1 MKVIKTTYQSSSSK
15 NNEIIKLTN
24 EIKNAFQK
32 IEEKKNKTVNQ
43 YLSSIQSIKKEYQRD
58 VNENNHWKKRN
69 EQLEHIIKE
78 ERKKQNKSLKVKH
91 TESSGSEDGYNY
103 YRKKPSKQRKNKQ
116 KYYDYEYCN
125 DEDYSNGPR
134 VTQNKRKNN
143 YYEEED
149 DGNSQ
154 NKKDTKKRR
163 SQQEEHE
170 DYSDGNNEETSD
182 NDIDKTNK
190 KNTI

>member
-1 MKVIKTTYQSSSSK
+1 MMKVIKRTYQFSSSK

-78 ERKKQNKSLKVKH
+78 ERKKQNKSLKIKH

-116 KYYDYEYCN
+116 KYYDYEYYH
-125 DEDYSNGPR
+125 DEDYCHGPR
-134 VTQNKRKNN
+134 VKQNKRKNY
-143 YYEEED
+143 YYEEK
-149 DGNSQ
+149 DGNNSW
-154 NKKDTKKRR
+154 NKKDTQKRWY
-163 SQQEEHE
+163 QEEEYE
-170 DYSDGNNEETSD
+170 DYCDGNNDENSD
-182 NDIDKTNK
+182 NDMDKTNK
-190 KNTI
+190 